1 MRNHPGLMP
10 TNAIL
15 YTTLINKRILGA
27 EAKLAYAQK
36 HSLAERDLR
45 MRINKQFDNIRS
57 VLPNLVKK
65 DKASVLTEIVRQV
78 RDLKR
83 KVDELK
89 ASSHGRI
96 LERVLPGE
104 ANDLSLVYS
113 ENGGLVKATFS
124 CDDRRELVSDLTR
137 TMELVK
143 GQAVRA
149 EMVVVGGRTKGEV
162 WVKGVGGNEEIQVV
176 KRALQMVVDG
186 PSSYENKKMPYFDH

>member
-15 YTTLINKRILGA
+15 YTTLINERILGA

-45 MRINKQFDNIRS
+45 MRINKQFDNVRS
-57 VLPNLVKK
+57 VLPNLIK
-65 DKASVLTEIVRQV
+65 
-78 RDLKR
+78 
-83 KVDELK
+83 
-89 ASSHGRI
+89 
-96 LERVLPGE
+96 
-104 ANDLSLVYS
+104 SLVYS

-186 PSSYENKKMPYFDH
+186 PGSYENKKMHYFAH

>member
-15 YTTLINKRILGA
+15 YTTLINERILGA

-45 MRINKQFDNIRS
+45 MRINKQFDNVRS
-57 VLPNLVKK
+57 VLPNLIKK

-89 ASSHGRI
+89 AYSHGRI
-96 LERVLPGE
+96 LERMLPGE
-104 ANDLSLVYS
+104 AND
-113 ENGGLVKATFS
+113 
-124 CDDRRELVSDLTR
+124 
-137 TMELVK
+137 
-143 GQAVRA
+143 
-149 EMVVVGGRTKGEV
+149 
-162 WVKGVGGNEEIQVV
+162 
-176 KRALQMVVDG
+176 
-186 PSSYENKKMPYFDH
+186 